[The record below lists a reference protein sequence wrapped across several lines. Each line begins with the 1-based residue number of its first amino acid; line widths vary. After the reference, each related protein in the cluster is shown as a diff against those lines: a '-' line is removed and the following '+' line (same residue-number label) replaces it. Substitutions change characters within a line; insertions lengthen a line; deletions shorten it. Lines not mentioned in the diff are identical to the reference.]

1 MAEILLKAG
10 AEVDARNRLGQT
22 PLYRSVL
29 FKNLK
34 NMALLLKHGAS
45 PSSKNNDGD
54 SLQFFAIFDPEMYA
68 MIAEAER
75 EERRLKEKEKEK
87 GGGGLRRCSVCDKT
101 SGTMQCSGCFSVW
114 YCGRDCQRSA
124 WSSHKEECKVI
135 RSYQSYLLIINS
147 NNL

>member
-1 MAEILLKAG
+1 MGILLKLLSLGVDVNARDVAGFTPLHLCVEKFANDVTNQMAEILLKAG

-68 MIAEAER
+68 MIA
-75 EERRLKEKEKEK
+75 
-87 GGGGLRRCSVCDKT
+87 
-101 SGTMQCSGCFSVW
+101 
-114 YCGRDCQRSA
+114 
-124 WSSHKEECKVI
+124 
-135 RSYQSYLLIINS
+135 
-147 NNL
+147 